1 MVLAAVWPKTM
12 ASKVDLPDF
21 LSAWLDS
28 WGSKMLCQMRQA
40 VKELDIRLT
49 WPQFC
54 SGSPGSTSSAAL
66 RLGTDCSGLDAP
78 VYGLRALEIAHRHVF
93 SCENNPAARA
103 MIDMNCKPDV
113 FFQDVLMSCEDAAP
127 FCHLYVAGFSCK
139 PFSTLH
145 NKSKLLEEKDASIFK
160 AVVRRIATLRPP
172 SFLLENVEG
181 IQRVMGEVTSR
192 LKACGYLVVPKLMD
206 PASLGEPLLRPRFYF
221 IGLRKDVASVSQ
233 GQAEQVVNQLW
244 SAMQKNSSGASLLL
258 RLLPNDHPLVRESQV
273 QRRERWR
280 KAAAAGFPDPSC
292 RTKWKEKHAA
302 HASDD
307 SSGQAVS
314 ACSPDGL
321 FLHLPRQRDL
331 WIKLSQK
338 WVGQANQLTC
348 DLSQSLGRAR
358 ERVDGKLPTVTP
370 RSHLIV
376 AQLRRAIV
384 PHEMLLLHG
393 FPLHQMVFPS
403 NAKGSDLASMGG
415 NTMHI
420 LVVALATLMTL
431 LLVDWGLPA
440 AHRSGDASI
449 CPAVVEPPCTICSD
463 AKLRFKEGQLEA
475 KLRARFGLPGNTALA
490 KACSKKGFRPQK
502 RKTTQVQLKKKK
514 KELCKKTFLQG
525 TRWGR

>member
-1 MVLAAVWPKTM
+1 MHAVHLAQKM
-12 ASKVDLPDF
+12 AARVDLPDF

-40 VKELDIRLT
+40 AKDLDARLT
-49 WPQFC
+49 WPRFLSGSSGS
-54 SGSPGSTSSAAL
+54 SGSPGSSGQLAL

-78 VYGLRALEIAHRHVF
+78 VYALRALAIPHTHVF
-93 SCENNPAARA
+93 SCETNKAARA
-103 MIDMNCKPDV
+103 MIDMNCKPEV
-113 FFQDVLMSCEDAAP
+113 FFTDVLTSCQAEAP

-145 NKSKLLEEKDASIFK
+145 NNSKLLEEKEAMIFK
-160 AVVRRIATLRPP
+160 AVVKRIATLRPP
-172 SFLLENVEG
+172 CFLLENVEG

-192 LKACGYLVVPKLMD
+192 LMACGYAVVHKLMD
-206 PASLGEPLLRPRFYF
+206 PARLGEPLLRPRYYF
-221 IGLRKDVASVSQ
+221 IGLRKDVARYSQ

-244 SAMQKNSSGASLLL
+244 EAAQKNSTGTLLSQ
-258 RLLPNDHPLVRESQV
+258 RLLPNDHPLVCESQAC
-273 QRRERWR
+273 RRERWQE
-280 KAAAAGFPDPSC
+280 AASAGFPDPSC

-302 HASDD
+302 HAHENSL
-307 SSGQAVS
+307 GQSVPT
-314 ACSPDGL
+314 CSPDRL

-331 WIKLSQK
+331 WVRLSQK

-376 AQLRRAIV
+376 AQLQRAIV

-393 FPLHQMVFPS
+393 FPLHRMVFPAS
-403 NAKGSDLASMGG
+403 IKGSDLASMGG

-420 LVVALATLMTL
+420 PVVALATLMTL
-431 LLVDWGLPA
+431 LLVDWNLPA

-449 CPAVVEPPCTICSD
+449 CSAPVELVNVQRKP
-463 AKLRFKEGQLEA
+463 KEGPLEA
-475 KLRARFGLPGNTALA
+475 KLRARFSLPRNVGSAA
-490 KACSKKGFRPQK
+490 KCKKGLRTPK
-502 RKTTQVQLKKKK
+502 RKAAKVVLKQGQKGH
-514 KELCKKTFLQG
+514 CKRMYLQG